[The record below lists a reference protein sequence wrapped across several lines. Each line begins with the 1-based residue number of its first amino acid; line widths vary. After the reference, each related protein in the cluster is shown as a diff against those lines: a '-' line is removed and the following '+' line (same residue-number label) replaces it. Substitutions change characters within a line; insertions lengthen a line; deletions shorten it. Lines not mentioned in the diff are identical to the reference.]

1 MSVKQ
6 ISVFLENK
14 PGALSHM
21 TKVLAD
27 SGIDM
32 RAFSL
37 AEASDFGIARI
48 IVDDVYATTTVLR
61 DAGFIHSVS
70 TVLAVAL
77 SDTPGGLHQALVALE
92 AARVNIEYMY
102 AFLGG
107 KKNSAYMIFRVTDEK
122 AATQALSTAK
132 VRLVEQEELS
142 EL

>member
-14 PGALSHM
+14 PGSLCHL

-70 TVLAVAL
+70 KVLAVAL
-77 SDTPGGLHQALVALE
+77 SDTPGGLHQALAALE
-92 AARVNIEYMY
+92 AAKVNIEYMY

-107 KKNSAYMIFRVTDEK
+107 KENSAYMIFRVTDVK
-122 AATQALSTAK
+122 AAALALNTAK